1 MARPIWTG
9 NLSFGLLNVPVS
21 LMSGTRSN
29 DLSFRM
35 LDSRDRNPIRFERV
49 NAETGE
55 EVPWKEIVKAFEYDK
70 GNYVV
75 IEKSDIAS
83 AAPESHESVEIEA
96 FVDAD
101 SIDVRFYEK
110 PYVLVP
116 GKKAEKG
123 YVLLRE
129 TLRKAKKIGVA
140 RVVIRTRE
148 YLSAVMPLGDA
159 LVLMLMRYPQELVD
173 PSEYKL
179 PEGKAGDY
187 RISAK
192 ELEMA
197 TQLVDSM
204 AAKWNPGDY
213 HDEFRERLAEIIRK
227 RIKDKG
233 ATTQVLEEPEPEE
246 SAATNVVDFVSLL
259 QKSLKDNR
267 RTPAKK
273 TATKKAA
280 RKAAPRKAAKAKK
293 APAKKAA
300 KSGTRTRKAG

>member
-21 LMSGTRSN
+21 LMSGTRGN

-35 LDSRDRNPIRFERV
+35 LDARDRKPVRFERV
-49 NAETGE
+49 NADTGE
-55 EVPWKEIVKAFEYDK
+55 EVPWKDVVKAFEYDK
-70 GNYVV
+70 GSYVV
-75 IEKSDIAS
+75 IEQEDIAS
-83 AAPESHESVEIEA
+83 AAPETHESVEIEA

-101 SIDVRFYEK
+101 AIDVRYYEK

-129 TLRKAKKIGVA
+129 TLRKAGKVGVA

-173 PSEYKL
+173 PADYKL
-179 PEGKAGDY
+179 PAGKAGDY
-187 RISAK
+187 RVSAK

-204 AAKWNPGDY
+204 AAQWNPDDY

-227 RIKDKG
+227 RIKSKG
-233 ATTQVLEEPEPEE
+233 ATTQVLDEREPDEE
-246 SAATNVVDFVSLL
+246 ATTNVVDFVSLL
-259 QKSLKDNR
+259 QKSLSDKK

-273 TATKKAA
+273 AAAKAAKKAA
-280 RKAAPRKAAKAKK
+280 GKKTAAKKAAPRA
-293 APAKKAA
+293 
-300 KSGTRTRKAG
+300 RKAG

>member
-1 MARPIWTG
+1 
-9 NLSFGLLNVPVS
+9 
-21 LMSGTRSN
+21 
-29 DLSFRM
+29 
-35 LDSRDRNPIRFERV
+35 
-49 NAETGE
+49 
-55 EVPWKEIVKAFEYDK
+55 
-70 GNYVV
+70 
-75 IEKSDIAS
+75 
-83 AAPESHESVEIEA
+83 
-96 FVDAD
+96 

>member
-35 LDSRDRNPIRFERV
+35 LDARDKKPIRFERV
-49 NAETGE
+49 NADTGE
-55 EVPWKEIVKAFEYDK
+55 EVPWKDIVKAFEYDK
-70 GNYVV
+70 GSYVV
-75 IEKSDIAS
+75 IEKEDIAS

-101 SIDVRFYEK
+101 AIDIRYFEK

-129 TLRKAKKIGVA
+129 TLAKSKKIGVA

-159 LVLMLMRYPQELVD
+159 LILVMMRYPQELVD

-179 PEGKAGDY
+179 PEGKSGDY
-187 RISAK
+187 RVSAK
-192 ELEMA
+192 EIAMA
-197 TQLVDSM
+197 TQLVESM
-204 AAKWNPGDY
+204 ATPWNPEDY
-213 HDEFRERLAEIIRK
+213 HDEFRARLSEIISK
-227 RIKDKG
+227 RIKQKG
-233 ATTQVLEEPEPEE
+233 KTTTVLDESDEPQEG
-246 SAATNVVDFVSLL
+246 AATNVVDFVALL
-259 QKSLKDNR
+259 QKSLGKKGDG
-267 RTPAKK
+267 TAKTTKVPA
-273 TATKKAA
+273 
-280 RKAAPRKAAKAKK
+280 RK
-293 APAKKAA
+293 APAKAA
-300 KSGTRTRKAG
+300 KKTPAKPRKAG